1 MVGFAIAHGAAL
13 GLTLVTAEIIGG
25 IMVIADYLREK
36 MRERRLKQ
44 AERDFAK
51 GSAQANAKWRAW
63 YERRLASERL
73 GQEFT
78 EPPPDDGDL
87 PK

>member
-1 MVGFAIAHGAAL
+1 MAGGAIAHGAAL

-44 AERDFAK
+44 TERDFGK
-51 GSAQANAKWRAW
+51 GRAQANAEWRAW
-63 YERRLASERL
+63 NERRRAAERL
-73 GQEFT
+73 GQEFSET
-78 EPPPDDGDL
+78 PPDGNDL
-87 PK
+87 P